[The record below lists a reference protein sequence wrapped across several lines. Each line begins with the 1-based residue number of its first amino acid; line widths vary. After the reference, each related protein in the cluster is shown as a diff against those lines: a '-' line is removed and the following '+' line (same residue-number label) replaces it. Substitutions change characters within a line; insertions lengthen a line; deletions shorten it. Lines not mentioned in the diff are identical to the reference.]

1 MDIPDE
7 VIQQAVDAYRAPR
20 LHVNDTVHDRLID
33 MAAASQVIAEW
44 AFREAEAAALG
55 PSVSGVL
62 HDASTARDI
71 ALAIGALADRKS

>member
-1 MDIPDE
+1 MPTTDDLMESAFRAWSLSTEDE
-7 VIQQAVDAYRAPR
+7 VQIPESFA
-20 LHVNDTVHDRLID
+20 
-33 MAAASQVIAEW
+33 W
-44 AFREAEAAALG
+44 AFRAGAAVARKEALREAEAAALG